1 MSNPLDHRH
10 GADNVFSEG
19 DKIVLEGEADQIPDR
34 ENGDI
39 VFKLIQEEHEVF
51 DRAGSDLRAT
61 IDVTLAEALT
71 GFSRVV
77 LKHLDG
83 RGIEITHPAGKVL
96 SAGQVL
102 KVPGE
107 GMPIKR
113 SDARGDLY
121 LAVNIKFP
129 DETWNPTP
137 EVLAK
142 LQELLPKPDPAIEA
156 TTVDEVKYDP
166 NGNMDDF
173 GARDAQGGSAW
184 VDDDDE
190 EPAQCAAQ

>member
-1 MSNPLDHRH
+1 LDHQCD
-10 GADNVFSEG
+10 ANNTFSEG
-19 DKIVLEGEADQIPDR
+19 EKIVLEGEADQIPDR

-51 DRAGSDLRAT
+51 DRAGSDLRAA
-61 IDVTLAEALT
+61 IDITLAEALT

-96 SAGQVL
+96 STGQVL

-121 LAVNIKFP
+121 LAVNVKFP
-129 DETWNPTP
+129 DESWKPTP

-156 TTVDEVKYDP
+156 TTVDEVSYDP

-173 GARDAQGGSAW
+173 GARDAHGGSAW
-184 VDDDDE
+184 VDDDDDE